1 MHSPEMYPIKSFA
14 TRNDSPSF
22 PIYLELRNLSNLNLI
37 KFDEY
42 ILSSFMGE
50 KDHKYLFTTGTIRI
64 SIVLS
69 LSIDVYFPFF
79 FISLKEIY
87 NSPFNS
93 THIPDKFEQFNK
105 FLKRENSNNI
115 LYRLQ
120 ELKVFIKIFS

>member
-1 MHSPEMYPIKSFA
+1 MNF
-14 TRNDSPSF
+14 
-22 PIYLELRNLSNLNLI
+22 I

-42 ILSSFMGE
+42 ILSAFMGG

-79 FISLKEIY
+79 KISFKEIY

-93 THIPDKFEQFNK
+93 THIPNKFKEFNK
-105 FLKRENSNNI
+105 FLKREKSNNI

-120 ELKVFIKIFS
+120 ELNVFIKTFS